1 MTNQKGKMFR
11 FEESD
16 LEWINPL
23 LLEWTEENE
32 GKKKSDLITELLTD
46 YKNQRETKALAEE
59 RAQKLKTYVDKV
71 KAPLDTGFNAVN
83 TKISAATG
91 KLDDKIDSTGLDA
104 KIDRANE
111 RLNKSLTKTATGI
124 DKFLARSSEKIKG
137 IIKKSESEE

>member
-23 LLEWTEENE
+23 LLEGTEENE

-46 YKNQRETKALAEE
+46 YKHQRDTLALGEE
-59 RAQKLKTYVDKV
+59 RALKFKTYVDKV
-71 KAPLDTGFNAVN
+71 KAPIDTGF
-83 TKISAATG
+83 SA
-91 KLDDKIDSTGLDA
+91 
-104 KIDRANE
+104 
-111 RLNKSLTKTATGI
+111 LNRSLTKTTTGI

-137 IIKKSESEE
+137 IVKRSESEE

>member
-1 MTNQKGKMFR
+1 MTKQKGKMFR

-23 LLEWTEENE
+23 ILEWTEENE

-46 YKNQRETKALAEE
+46 YKHQRETKALGEE
-59 RAQKLKTYVDKV
+59 RALKLKTYVDKV
-71 KAPLDTGFNAVN
+71 KAPIDTGFSALN
-83 TKISAATG
+83 TKISAATD
-91 KLDDKIDSTGLDA
+91 KLDEKIDSTGLDA

-111 RLNKSLTKTATGI
+111 RLNRSLTKTATGI

-137 IIKKSESEE
+137 IVKRSESKE